1 MRTVVALLAGILLLA
16 NLACAGSCALDGCAP
31 QSKLPPCHQ
40 QPSEEKACDHG
51 QPSLD
56 FVAALEIAPDASFQW
71 FDPATHIEVATAVTP
86 RSVPSSIPLPLR
98 I

>member
-1 MRTVVALLAGILLLA
+1 MRTVIALLAGVLLLA
-16 NLACAGSCALDGCAP
+16 NLACAASCALDGCAP

-40 QPSEEKACDHG
+40 QHSEEKACDHG

-56 FVAALEIAPDASFQW
+56 FVAVMEIAPDGSSQW
-71 FDPATHIEVATAVTP
+71 FNPVTRVELASAVTP
-86 RSVPSSIPLPLR
+86 RTVPSSIPLPLR